1 MSELLAAHPVQ
12 VDGAEMKDW
21 YDARGIQYGP
31 AFTGLTTAHT
41 TEGPGGSVLA
51 EVALPGS
58 IRSQQGAYAVH
69 PALLDAC
76 FQAVGAHPD
85 LHADTS
91 GALMLPL
98 GVARLRA
105 HASTRNAHYC
115 YVRLTSA
122 SAAAVEADIEV
133 LDEQGAVLL
142 SVTGLRLG
150 TGVSEAGRRD
160 RTLNERLLTI
170 DWRQQEPPAADDSV
184 EPGSWLVVSTSDG
197 SDMLAAELGEALK
210 LKEAQVAALVWPQH
224 ADHAANAERL
234 RAQLTAS
241 AFSGVVVVTA
251 PRDGES
257 DAESPVAGAEQVRH
271 LVRIARELPEIPGE
285 PPRLYVVTRDAQ
297 TVCAGDVANLEQG
310 GLRGLIRV
318 IGMEHP
324 GLAATQIDVD
334 GSVDARLVAAQLLAR
349 SDEDETAWRNGTWY
363 TARLNLTP
371 LQPEERRSIV
381 VSPEHDGM
389 RLQVRAPGDL
399 QSAELAAYT
408 RVPPGPGEIEVS
420 VIGVEPELRRRPGRV
435 RSVPEFRGQAATA
448 RCGLRRSRHRGRCR
462 RHRTP
467 GG

>member
-1 MSELLAAHPVQ
+1 MDVADEPTAYDVSELLAAHPVQ

-31 AFTGLTTAHT
+31 AFTGLATAHT

-170 DWRQQEPPAADDSV
+170 DWRQQEPPVADDSV
-184 EPGSWLVVSTSDG
+184 EPGSWLVVST
-197 SDMLAAELGEALK
+197 
-210 LKEAQVAALVWPQH
+210 V
-224 ADHAANAERL
+224 
-234 RAQLTAS
+234 
-241 AFSGVVVVTA
+241 
-251 PRDGES
+251 
-257 DAESPVAGAEQVRH
+257 
-271 LVRIARELPEIPGE
+271 
-285 PPRLYVVTRDAQ
+285 
-297 TVCAGDVANLEQG
+297 
-310 GLRGLIRV
+310 
-318 IGMEHP
+318 
-324 GLAATQIDVD
+324 
-334 GSVDARLVAAQLLAR
+334 
-349 SDEDETAWRNGTWY
+349 
-363 TARLNLTP
+363 
-371 LQPEERRSIV
+371 
-381 VSPEHDGM
+381 
-389 RLQVRAPGDL
+389 
-399 QSAELAAYT
+399 
-408 RVPPGPGEIEVS
+408 
-420 VIGVEPELRRRPGRV
+420 GRV
-435 RSVPEFRGQAATA
+435 RHARGGTGRSAEAQGGSGRRAGVAATRGPRSQRRA
-448 RCGLRRSRHRGRCR
+448 PPCAADRLRVQRRRR
-462 RHRTP
+462 RHRAT
-467 GG
+467 